1 MPGYEELTPDQ
12 IIYIVNLVSIVVIVF
27 VVGQIF
33 RTILTLKISKNVK
46 SLELM
51 IEKKID
57 EGIKKPSFF
66 EAIKLWWAGRKN
78 KKKQEELYKPI
89 GE

>member
-1 MPGYEELTPDQ
+1 MAGYEDLTPDQ

-27 VVGQIF
+27 VIGQIF

-57 EGIKKPSFF
+57 AGIKKPSFF
-66 EAIKLWWAGRKN
+66 ETIKLWWEQRKL
-78 KKKQEELYKPI
+78 KKEKEKMYKPFN
-89 GE
+89 